1 MVKYSKIEKIVFK
14 EGRTFFFLW
23 MEELN
28 WQQKKLKQWSDVND
42 IRQLAQCSKKQAYE
56 IKKEIVKK
64 LEEKGYM
71 LPSYL
76 VPTVNVVE
84 YLKIDLKFLEA
95 RALCEDKIN
104 KNL

>member
-1 MVKYSKIEKIVFK
+1 MNGGIKLTAK
-14 EGRTFFFLW
+14 ETLE
-23 MEELN
+23 MIN
-28 WQQKKLKQWSDVND
+28 KQWNDVND
-42 IRQLAQCSKKQAYE
+42 IRQLAQCSKKKAYE
-56 IKKEIVKK
+56 IKKEIVQK

>member
-1 MVKYSKIEKIVFK
+1 
-14 EGRTFFFLW
+14 
-23 MEELN
+23 
-28 WQQKKLKQWSDVND
+28 
-42 IRQLAQCSKKQAYE
+42 
-56 IKKEIVKK
+56 
-64 LEEKGYM
+64 M